1 MGEQEPPKLEGEPCA
16 HERAFVAA
24 LERLCIGHVA
34 AAYNAG
40 RAWAL
45 AERARAERAEAAL
58 AHAEAMKKNWG
69 QP

>member
-1 MGEQEPPKLEGEPCA
+1 MVEPPELEDVPCV

-24 LERLCIGHVA
+24 LDRMGVGYVA

-58 AHAEAMKKNWG
+58 AHVEAMKRNWG